1 MTAKR
6 RARIHRLRGGH
17 VFLET
22 PYDPMFLEQI
32 KALVPK
38 GARRFMEPPE
48 GPAKGWRVSA
58 DWADVGEHLTRS
70 AFPGAI
76 DEIDEDGEVITR
88 TADGRRLVQESL
100 L

>member
-1 MTAKR
+1 MTHRR
-6 RARIHRLRGGH
+6 RARIHRLRGGA

-38 GARRFMEPPE
+38 DARRFMEPPE
-48 GPAKGWRVSA
+48 GPAKGWRVSP
-58 DWADVGEHLTRS
+58 DWADVGEHLARS
-70 AFPGAI
+70 AFPGAV
-76 DEIDEDGEVITR
+76 DEIDEDGEVVTR
-88 TADGRRLVQESL
+88 TADGRRIVQESL